1 MMHLVNVLVE
11 TESMEHSVDV
21 EETDFLT
28 CQAEQICLRAP
39 GKGRVVFN
47 GTNKPFAIVSSR
59 ATKSY
64 GASRSA

>member
-28 CQAEQICLRAP
+28 CQAEQICSNCFESP
-39 GKGRVVFN
+39 G
-47 GTNKPFAIVSSR
+47 
-59 ATKSY
+59 
-64 GASRSA
+64 